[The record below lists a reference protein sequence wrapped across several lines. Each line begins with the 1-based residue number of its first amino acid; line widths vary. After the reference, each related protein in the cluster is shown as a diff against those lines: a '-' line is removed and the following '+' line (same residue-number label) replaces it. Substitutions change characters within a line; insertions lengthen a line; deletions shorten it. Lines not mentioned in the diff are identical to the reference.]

1 MTNKVDYDA
10 VVVGAGF
17 AGLPLIH
24 HLKKTGISVKV
35 LDKASE
41 IGGTWT
47 WNRYPGAATDSE
59 GYYYC
64 LTFSKEILQEWT
76 WSERYPGWEETNRYL
91 NFVADKCDMWPHI
104 QLNTEVKSAEFIKDD
119 GLWCVKTGTGEETI
133 CKYFISAMGMIS
145 QPVIPKYNG
154 MSNYKGPC
162 FHSSR
167 WPQEGLEYEG
177 KKVGIVGCG
186 ASTVQMLPIMAQTA
200 ESVTVFQRTP
210 NFVLPAMQKPMTPEW
225 EKDIK
230 DNYEEIINKVCE
242 LINDISDNFD
252 DFSVGIGMPGSLHP
266 ETGLVQVSNTKA
278 LEGQNVK
285 NDLEKKLGY
294 EVKIANDADCLAV
307 SESIDGSGMNYD
319 SVFAVIM
326 GTGVGAG
333 YTFRNQLVVGPN
345 KLTGEWGQ
353 NPIPGPMDDY
363 EKSVKRH
370 CGRVGAIEVFL
381 SGPGLENFYSFITNE
396 SKTSKEIVELFR
408 NGDKV
413 SKQIMDKYFERT
425 ARSFSSIVNILDPD
439 VIVCGGGMSEIE
451 ELYEEVPKRI
461 IPYIASNFFNTPIV
475 KSKHGSSSGVR
486 GAALLWD

>member
-1 MTNKVDYDA
+1 M
-10 VVVGAGF
+10 
-17 AGLPLIH
+17 
-24 HLKKTGISVKV
+24 
-35 LDKASE
+35 
-41 IGGTWT
+41 
-47 WNRYPGAATDSE
+47 
-59 GYYYC
+59 
-64 LTFSKEILQEWT
+64 
-76 WSERYPGWEETNRYL
+76 
-91 NFVADKCDMWPHI
+91 
-104 QLNTEVKSAEFIKDD
+104 
-119 GLWCVKTGTGEETI
+119 
-133 CKYFISAMGMIS
+133 
-145 QPVIPKYNG
+145 
-154 MSNYKGPC
+154 
-162 FHSSR
+162 
-167 WPQEGLEYEG
+167 
-177 KKVGIVGCG
+177 KVGIDWGG
-186 ASTVQMLPIMAQTA
+186 TKI
-200 ESVTVFQRTP
+200 EGI
-210 NFVLPAMQKPMTPEW
+210 VLEPTTGKELLRKRVDAP
-225 EKDIK
+225 K
-230 DNYEEIINKVCE
+230 DNYVEIINKVCE
-242 LINDISDNFD
+242 LINNISDNFD

-345 KLTGEWGQ
+345 KLTGECGQ

-396 SKTSKEIVELFR
+396 SKTSKDIVELFR

-461 IPYIASNFFNTPIV
+461 IPYIASNFFNTPII

>member
-1 MTNKVDYDA
+1 M
-10 VVVGAGF
+10 
-17 AGLPLIH
+17 
-24 HLKKTGISVKV
+24 
-35 LDKASE
+35 
-41 IGGTWT
+41 
-47 WNRYPGAATDSE
+47 
-59 GYYYC
+59 
-64 LTFSKEILQEWT
+64 
-76 WSERYPGWEETNRYL
+76 
-91 NFVADKCDMWPHI
+91 
-104 QLNTEVKSAEFIKDD
+104 
-119 GLWCVKTGTGEETI
+119 
-133 CKYFISAMGMIS
+133 
-145 QPVIPKYNG
+145 
-154 MSNYKGPC
+154 
-162 FHSSR
+162 
-167 WPQEGLEYEG
+167 
-177 KKVGIVGCG
+177 KVGIDWGGTKIEGIVLEP
-186 ASTVQMLPIMAQTA
+186 STGKELLRKRVDAP
-200 ESVTVFQRTP
+200 
-210 NFVLPAMQKPMTPEW
+210 
-225 EKDIK
+225 K
-230 DNYEEIINKVCE
+230 DNYEAIINKVCE

-396 SKTSKEIVELFR
+396 RKTSKEIVELFR

-425 ARSFSSIVNILDPD
+425 ARSFSSVVNILDPD

-451 ELYEEVPKRI
+451 EIYEEVPKRI

>member
-1 MTNKVDYDA
+1 M
-10 VVVGAGF
+10 
-17 AGLPLIH
+17 
-24 HLKKTGISVKV
+24 
-35 LDKASE
+35 
-41 IGGTWT
+41 
-47 WNRYPGAATDSE
+47 
-59 GYYYC
+59 
-64 LTFSKEILQEWT
+64 
-76 WSERYPGWEETNRYL
+76 
-91 NFVADKCDMWPHI
+91 
-104 QLNTEVKSAEFIKDD
+104 
-119 GLWCVKTGTGEETI
+119 
-133 CKYFISAMGMIS
+133 
-145 QPVIPKYNG
+145 
-154 MSNYKGPC
+154 
-162 FHSSR
+162 
-167 WPQEGLEYEG
+167 
-177 KKVGIVGCG
+177 KVGIDWGGTKIEGIVLEP
-186 ASTVQMLPIMAQTA
+186 STGKELLRKRVDAP
-200 ESVTVFQRTP
+200 
-210 NFVLPAMQKPMTPEW
+210 
-225 EKDIK
+225 K

-381 SGPGLENFYSFITNE
+381 SGPGLENFYSSITNE
-396 SKTSKEIVELFR
+396 RKTSKEIVELFR
-408 NGDKV
+408 NEDKV

-451 ELYEEVPKRI
+451 EIYEEVPKRI

>member
-1 MTNKVDYDA
+1 M
-10 VVVGAGF
+10 
-17 AGLPLIH
+17 
-24 HLKKTGISVKV
+24 
-35 LDKASE
+35 
-41 IGGTWT
+41 
-47 WNRYPGAATDSE
+47 
-59 GYYYC
+59 
-64 LTFSKEILQEWT
+64 
-76 WSERYPGWEETNRYL
+76 
-91 NFVADKCDMWPHI
+91 
-104 QLNTEVKSAEFIKDD
+104 
-119 GLWCVKTGTGEETI
+119 
-133 CKYFISAMGMIS
+133 
-145 QPVIPKYNG
+145 
-154 MSNYKGPC
+154 
-162 FHSSR
+162 
-167 WPQEGLEYEG
+167 
-177 KKVGIVGCG
+177 KVGIDWGG
-186 ASTVQMLPIMAQTA
+186 TKI
-200 ESVTVFQRTP
+200 EGI
-210 NFVLPAMQKPMTPEW
+210 VLEPTTGKELLRKRVDAP
-225 EKDIK
+225 K
-230 DNYEEIINKVCE
+230 DNYVEIINKVCE
-242 LINDISDNFD
+242 LINNISDNFD

-396 SKTSKEIVELFR
+396 SKTSKDIVELFR

-451 ELYEEVPKRI
+451 EIYEEVPKRI

>member
-1 MTNKVDYDA
+1 M
-10 VVVGAGF
+10 
-17 AGLPLIH
+17 
-24 HLKKTGISVKV
+24 
-35 LDKASE
+35 
-41 IGGTWT
+41 
-47 WNRYPGAATDSE
+47 
-59 GYYYC
+59 
-64 LTFSKEILQEWT
+64 
-76 WSERYPGWEETNRYL
+76 
-91 NFVADKCDMWPHI
+91 
-104 QLNTEVKSAEFIKDD
+104 
-119 GLWCVKTGTGEETI
+119 
-133 CKYFISAMGMIS
+133 
-145 QPVIPKYNG
+145 
-154 MSNYKGPC
+154 
-162 FHSSR
+162 
-167 WPQEGLEYEG
+167 
-177 KKVGIVGCG
+177 KVGIDWGGTKIEGIVLEP
-186 ASTVQMLPIMAQTA
+186 STGKELLRKRVDAP
-200 ESVTVFQRTP
+200 
-210 NFVLPAMQKPMTPEW
+210 
-225 EKDIK
+225 K

-396 SKTSKEIVELFR
+396 RKTSKEIVELFR
-408 NGDKV
+408 NEDKV

-451 ELYEEVPKRI
+451 EIYEEVPKRI
-461 IPYIASNFFNTPIV
+461 IPYIASNFFNTPII